1 MGCHSNQSLLYI
13 EYAVNVVS
21 AYTDYVI
28 NMSSNTKF
36 IYKVVIA
43 SVYVVDV
50 LMAALY
56 YIQPLT
62 LVQWL

>member
-1 MGCHSNQSLLYI
+1 
-13 EYAVNVVS
+13 
-21 AYTDYVI
+21 
-28 NMSSNTKF
+28 MSPNTKF